1 MLDNEGNKMSERTNI
16 GTRRYGYDEIYQ
28 LTSAVYERNQQF
40 TWQYDAAGNR
50 TYSSMLNAQGSM
62 SRTYAPNN
70 LNQYVSTL
78 NIEHGTLNN
87 YLYDS
92 DGNLLSDGTRTMAW
106 DIRNR
111 LTQVINGSKTINYKY
126 DHNDLRMEKDVVV
139 GTIHELSRYYYDGS
153 LLLAEKDIDGKLQ
166 KTYINDG
173 EGIVGF
179 IRYIYDDSGTFSH
192 YQRLYYLYDSLG
204 SVSYITG
211 ENGLPLQNYTYSPYG
226 STLNVERDPLN
237 GLRFVGRY
245 GGYADDDSGLV
256 YFWHRWY
263 DERDGRWVSRDPV
276 GLDAGINVYQ
286 YVFNIPNYFI
296 DWYGLCPDGEPK
308 PVPLPRPNQPYV
320 DPGWY
325 NWNKLPWD
333 ARIPPRQGNYCGKNW
348 SEGRFKLEGEE
359 NTFTVPA
366 LDDIDECC
374 RKHDECSYKVR
385 SGREKCKTIPNCNKD
400 LILNMFS
407 PNLIIRNICGYIIY
421 LILPLLWLGIIIYFL

>member
-1 MLDNEGNKMSERTNI
+1 
-16 GTRRYGYDEIYQ
+16 
-28 LTSAVYERNQQF
+28 
-40 TWQYDAAGNR
+40 
-50 TYSSMLNAQGSM
+50 
-62 SRTYAPNN
+62 
-70 LNQYVSTL
+70 
-78 NIEHGTLNN
+78 
-87 YLYDS
+87 
-92 DGNLLSDGTRTMAW
+92 MAW

-126 DHNDLRMEKDVVV
+126 DHNDLRMEKDIVV

-276 GLDAGINVYQ
+276 NIKGGINLYN
-286 YVFNIPNYFI
+286 YTENIPIKFI
-296 DWYGLCPDGEPK
+296 DENGLTC
-308 PVPLPRPNQPYV
+308 RNY
-320 DPGWY
+320 
-325 NWNKLPWD
+325 WD
-333 ARIPPRQGNYCGKNW
+333 AYSECQNSYSKCMNTLMAVGSVMTGVMGGFTCFITIHVPACPPLGAVAAAAVKVSCEIPHTIDKAAEQYCGYARN
-348 SEGRFKLEGEE
+348 LCLQQ
-359 NTFTVPA
+359 A
-366 LDDIDECC
+366 DIDFP
-374 RKHDECSYKVR
+374 RR
-385 SGREKCKTIPNCNKD
+385 
-400 LILNMFS
+400 
-407 PNLIIRNICGYIIY
+407 
-421 LILPLLWLGIIIYFL
+421 